1 MFTFAAST
9 FLEVFFLLF
18 IFIPLVFL
26 WVAVIFDIF
35 RRTDLSGWMI
45 ALWLF
50 IIIVIP
56 FIGALIYFII
66 RRPTEQEKQA
76 IEETQAEYS
85 ATKKRSTAAGVAES
99 LEKLAGLKEKGVLT
113 EEEFTK
119 QKDNL
124 LL

>member
-26 WVAVIFDIF
+26 WVAVVFDIF

-66 RRPTEQEKQA
+66 RRPTDEERQA
-76 IEETQAEYS
+76 IEKTQAEYS
-85 ATKKRSTAAGVAES
+85 AIQKQSSASGVADA

-119 QKDNL
+119 QKANL